1 MHKTYSFLLLSALV
15 SFGVVTTNV
24 AFAEPVPQTHVLQRI
39 SIPESPY
46 QMGMGITEFA
56 SNATKA
62 AQKQSGPE
70 LCYVLEGE
78 ITFMVEGQA
87 PRKFK
92 AGDSYQNLPNLVH
105 WTKAGP
111 KGAKIL
117 ATWALQPGKPFVT
130 LVQ

>member
-1 MHKTYSFLLLSALV
+1 MSVKNSILLTTLLGCYVMVMSVAL
-15 SFGVVTTNV
+15 
-24 AFAEPVPQTHVLQRI
+24 AEPVPQTRVLQRI
-39 SIPESPY
+39 SIPNSTY

-56 SNATKA
+56 PNATKA
-62 AQKQSGPE
+62 AQKQTGPE
-70 LCYVLEGE
+70 LLYVLEGE
-78 ITFMVEGQA
+78 IVFMVERQA
-87 PRKFK
+87 PRKLK

-117 ATWALQPGKPFVT
+117 AVWALEPGKPFKV

>member
-1 MHKTYSFLLLSALV
+1 MFKTFSFLLLSARVGLGCMLA
-15 SFGVVTTNV
+15 SV
-24 AFAEPVPQTHVLQRI
+24 AFAESIPQTHVLQRI
-39 SIPESPY
+39 NVPQSSY
-46 QMGMGITEFA
+46 QMGMGIAEFA
-56 SNATKA
+56 PNAIKA
-62 AQKQSGPE
+62 AQKQTGPE

-78 ITFMVEGQA
+78 VVFMVEGQA
-87 PRKFK
+87 AKTYK

-130 LVQ
+130 LVH

>member
-1 MHKTYSFLLLSALV
+1 MHKTRSLLLLCTLV
-15 SFGVVTTNV
+15 GLGCMTASV
-24 AFAEPVPQTHVLQRI
+24 AFAESIPQTHVLQRI
-39 SIPESPY
+39 SIPQSTY

-56 SNATKA
+56 PNAIKA
-62 AQKQSGPE
+62 AQKQTGPE

-78 ITFMVEGQA
+78 VVFMVKGQA

-117 ATWALQPGKPFVT
+117 ATWALQPGKPFAI
-130 LVQ
+130 LVH

>member
-15 SFGVVTTNV
+15 SFGVVTTNL
-24 AFAEPVPQTHVLQRI
+24 AFAEPVPQTKVLQRI
-39 SIPESPY
+39 SIPKSPY

-56 SNATKA
+56 PNATKA
-62 AQKQSGPE
+62 AQKQTGPE

-92 AGDSYQNLPNLVH
+92 AGDSYQNLSDLVH

-130 LVQ
+130 LVR